1 MIQDIL
7 DLMKDNSRIELRRFN
22 KIDKCVLAELARKIN
37 CILKNIRTEN
47 STETN
52 ILIKPVIIYV
62 GNGLQIIFQNLSDM
76 MPGKNKISSDL
87 YENLSDINFYKCF

>member
-37 CILKNIRTEN
+37 SILKHIRTEN
-47 STETN
+47 ITETN
-52 ILIKPVIIYV
+52 VLIKPVIIYV
-62 GNGLQIIFQNLSDM
+62 GNRAANNFSKPVRHDAWKKQNF
-76 MPGKNKISSDL
+76 I
-87 YENLSDINFYKCF
+87 